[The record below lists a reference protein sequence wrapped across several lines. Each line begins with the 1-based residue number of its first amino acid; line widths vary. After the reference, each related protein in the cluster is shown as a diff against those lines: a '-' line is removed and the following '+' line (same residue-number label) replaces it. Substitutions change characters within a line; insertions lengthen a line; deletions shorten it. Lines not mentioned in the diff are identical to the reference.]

1 MAARSKYMSARVV
14 TVFGASG
21 FLGTAVVR
29 ALVKRDYRV
38 LVAVRR
44 PDLAGHLQPLGN
56 VSQIHA
62 LQANVRFPASV
73 ANAVREADAVVNLV
87 GILQPTGRQTFSA
100 VQAEGARA
108 VAEAAAAR
116 GLDRVVHVS
125 AIGAD
130 PDSPSAYARSKAA
143 GEAAALA
150 ACPDSVIVRPSIV
163 FGPGDSFFN
172 RFAALGRSLPV
183 MPLAYPDTR
192 FQPVYVG
199 DVADAIARAVDGHVP
214 GGRAYELGGPEVKS
228 FRELVEFTLAH
239 IDRRRRIVP
248 LSPGLARWQ
257 ATLMEALDTLA
268 LGLVPNDW
276 KLTRD
281 QLLLLQRD
289 NIVSPEALREGRT
302 FEAFGIAP
310 AAMEAIVPAY
320 LVRYRPRGQFTQP
333 DQRQENQHSV

>member
-1 MAARSKYMSARVV
+1 MSARVV

-21 FLGTAVVR
+21 FLGTSVVR

-38 LVAVRR
+38 LAAVRR
-44 PDLAGHLQPLGN
+44 PDLAGHLQPLGM

-62 LQANVRFPASV
+62 LQANLRFPESV

-87 GILQPTGRQTFSA
+87 GILQPTGKQTFSA
-100 VQAEGARA
+100 VQAEGARV

-116 GLDRVVHVS
+116 GIEHVVHVS

-130 PDSPSAYARSKAA
+130 ADSSSAYARTK
-143 GEAAALA
+143 GEAERAVLA
-150 ACPDSVIVRPSIV
+150 ARPGAVIVRPSII

-172 RFAALGRSLPV
+172 RFAALGRTLPV
-183 MPLAYPDTR
+183 MPLAYPETR

-199 DVADAIARAVDGHVP
+199 DVAEAIARAVDGHVE

-228 FRELVEFTLAH
+228 FRELVEFTLEH
-239 IDRRRRIVP
+239 ISRRRRIVA
-248 LSPGLARWQ
+248 LSPGLARMQ
-257 ATLMEALDTLA
+257 ATLMETLDTLT

-289 NIVSPEALREGRT
+289 NVVSPEALREGRT
-302 FEAFGIAP
+302 LEAFGVAP
-310 AAMEAIVPAY
+310 TALEAIVPAY
-320 LVRYRPRGQFTQP
+320 LVRYRPRGQFGTP
-333 DQRQENQHSV
+333 DQHSI